1 MARKYDQEIKSRAD
15 ELTGLTEQLKS
26 GRLAG
31 DELSTAVTRTQAL
44 TGEIRS
50 LQAERDAAT
59 AGDEILGNLSK
70 SAARVGETET
80 RARSLGEHVAQGV
93 KTAGFRVEQRRAVD
107 LGEYKATA
115 TDPLTVGAAPS
126 AGTLAT
132 LDEENRVVSR
142 DGWLPTVG
150 GLFGQGTVSGVGLR
164 YFVESPIQGDFA
176 AVGEL
181 GHKPQLSMGYEPEV
195 ETLAKIAG
203 FIKESDE
210 FIEDLPYLVSV
221 TNGRLLCRLAQVEE
235 QQLVAGTGSSPN
247 MRGLLNRTGLQVM
260 SAKSPEENSATLFRA
275 LMAVQ
280 NVTGLLADGIVINP
294 VDYERERLTRD
305 GNGQFFG
312 GGPFTGAYGQ
322 GGTPLIAPLWGT
334 RTVVSSAVPVGT
346 AVVGAF
352 QTAAMLFRK
361 GGIRVDVA
369 NQNVDDFEYNRVT
382 IRAEERIGLAV
393 YVPQAFVKV
402 SLSAGASA

>member
-1 MARKYDQEIKSRAD
+1 MAQKRNYKAEIEAKSAELKAAADQLQSGTLEGQA
-15 ELTGLTEQLKS
+15 LT
-26 GRLAG
+26 
-31 DELSTAVTRTQAL
+31 DAVDRTRAL
-44 TGEIRS
+44 TGEVRA
-50 LQAERDAAT
+50 LQAERDAAV
-59 AGDEILGNLSK
+59 AGDEVLGNLAH
-70 SAARVGETET
+70 SAQGEGET
-80 RARSLGEHVAQGV
+80 RARSLGEHVALGIQE
-93 KTAGFRVEQRRAVD
+93 KGFKVEQRRAVD
-107 LGEYKATA
+107 LGEFKAA
-115 TDPLTVGAAPS
+115 SDPLTVGTAP
-126 AGTLAT
+126 APGGLAPI
-132 LDEENRVVSR
+132 DQQDQVVSR

-150 GLFGQGTVSGVGLR
+150 GLFAQGTVSGTGLR
-164 YFVESPIQGDFA
+164 YFVEQPVEGDFA
-176 AVGEL
+176 AVAEL
-181 GHKPQLSMGYEPEV
+181 GHKPQLSMGYVPEM

-210 FIEDLPYLVSV
+210 FIDDLPYLASV
-221 TNGRLLCRLAQVEE
+221 TNGRLLRRLAQVEE
-235 QQLVAGTGSSPN
+235 QQLVSGTGSAPN
-247 MRGLLNRTGLQVM
+247 MRGLLNRTGLQVLT
-260 SAKSPEENSATLFRA
+260 SNGVEDNSAALFRA

-352 QTAAMLFRK
+352 GTGAMLFRK
-361 GGIRVDVA
+361 GGVRVDIA
-369 NQNVDDFEYNRVT
+369 NQNADDFEYNRVT

-393 YVPQAFVKV
+393 YVPQSFAKV
-402 SLSAGASA
+402 TLATTE

>member
-1 MARKYDQEIKSRAD
+1 MGRKRNYKAEIEAKSAELKAAADQLQSGTLEGQA
-15 ELTGLTEQLKS
+15 LT
-26 GRLAG
+26 
-31 DELSTAVTRTQAL
+31 DAVDRTRAL
-44 TGEIRS
+44 TGEVRA
-50 LQAERDAAT
+50 LQAERDAAV
-59 AGDEILGNLSK
+59 AGDEVLGSLAH
-70 SAARVGETET
+70 SAQAEGET
-80 RARSLGEHVAQGV
+80 RARSLGEHVVRGV
-93 KTAGFRVEQRRAVD
+93 QEKGFKVEQRRAVD
-107 LGEYKATA
+107 LGEFKAA
-115 TDPLTVGAAPS
+115 GDPLTVGTEVDSGGLAPIDRQD
-126 AGTLAT
+126 T
-132 LDEENRVVSR
+132 VVSR

-150 GLFGQGTVSGVGLR
+150 ALFAQGTVSGTGLR
-164 YFVESPIQGDFA
+164 YFVEQPVEGDFA
-176 AVGEL
+176 AVAEL

-210 FIEDLPYLVSV
+210 FIEDLPYLASV
-221 TNGRLLCRLAQVEE
+221 TNGRLLRRLAQAEE
-235 QQLVAGTGSSPN
+235 QQLVSGSGTAPN
-247 MRGLLNRTGLQVM
+247 MRGLLNRTGLQVLT
-260 SAKSPEENSATLFRA
+260 SNGVEDNSAALFRA

-322 GGTPLIAPLWGT
+322 AGTPRIAPLWGT

-352 QTAAMLFRK
+352 GTGAMLFRK
-361 GGIRVDVA
+361 GGVRVDIA
-369 NQNVDDFEYNRVT
+369 NQNADDFEYNRVT

-393 YVPQAFVKV
+393 YVPQSFAKV
-402 SLSAGASA
+402 TLAAAE